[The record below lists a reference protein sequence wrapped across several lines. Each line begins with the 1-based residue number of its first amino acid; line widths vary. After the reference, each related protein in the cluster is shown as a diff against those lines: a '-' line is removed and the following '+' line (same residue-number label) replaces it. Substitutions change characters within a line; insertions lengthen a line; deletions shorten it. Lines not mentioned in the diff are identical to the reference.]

1 MINKEKILEHLKKNN
16 IENYEEEL
24 LSLLQDTLK
33 KEISKIKKN
42 NRNKI
47 STENLLL
54 FKEEYPNYDIS
65 SLPSWIRDDVD
76 NLYIVEGSKKNLVN
90 KDGKKYHLNN
100 SLNHLS
106 GQEWTY
112 FLNSVLNTK
121 YSTKGEEGSAY
132 KIRKIHPSPK
142 PPILMKSIIEF
153 FTKENELVFDYFMGV
168 GGTLLGASMCSRRAI
183 GIDLEEKYINAYKE
197 ASNYLKYNLQDTY
210 CGDSLEVLANNKFMD
225 NILKNEKISL
235 ILIDPPY
242 GNMMSKEKTG
252 EEMKNKKSKEST
264 PFTNLDNDL
273 GNMNEIDFLNKLRI
287 SVESSSKYLKD
298 KGYIVIFIKDM
309 QPKGKE
315 LNLLH
320 SDIIQEMN
328 KIDNIYYKG
337 LKIWAD
343 QTTTLFPYGYPF
355 SYVSNQIHQYIL
367 IFRKEEK

>member
-1 MINKEKILEHLKKNN
+1 MIDREKFLKYLKKNN
-16 IENYEEEL
+16 IEDYEEQII
-24 LSLLQDTLK
+24 SLINETVK
-33 KEISKIKKN
+33 KEIGKIKKN
-42 NRNKI
+42 NKKEI
-47 STENLLL
+47 LTEKLKL
-54 FKEEYPNYDIS
+54 FKDVFPNPDTFF
-65 SLPSWIRDDVD
+65 LPSWIKNDID
-76 NLYIVEGSKKNLVN
+76 NIYIVDGSKKNLIN

-106 GQEWTY
+106 GQEWTF

-121 YSTKGEEGSAY
+121 YSTKGEEGGAY
-132 KIRKIHPSPK
+132 HIRKIHPTPK

-153 FTKENELVFDYFMGV
+153 FTKENEIVFDYFMGV
-168 GGTLLGASMCSRRAI
+168 GGTLLGASMCNRVAI

-197 ASNYLKYNLQDTY
+197 AANYLKYKINDTY
-210 CGDSLEVLANNKFMD
+210 LGDSLQLLKNNDFMNNILNNK
-225 NILKNEKISL
+225 KISL

-252 EEMKNKKSKEST
+252 EDMKNRKSKEAT
-264 PFTNLDNDL
+264 PFTRLNSDL
-273 GNMNEIDFLNKLRI
+273 GNMNKIDFLEKLRI
-287 SVESSSKYLKD
+287 SVESSSKFLKN

-315 LNLLH
+315 LSLLH
-320 SDIIQEMN
+320 SDIIQEIN
-328 KIDNIYYKG
+328 KIGNIYYKG

-367 IFRKEEK
+367 IFRKEE